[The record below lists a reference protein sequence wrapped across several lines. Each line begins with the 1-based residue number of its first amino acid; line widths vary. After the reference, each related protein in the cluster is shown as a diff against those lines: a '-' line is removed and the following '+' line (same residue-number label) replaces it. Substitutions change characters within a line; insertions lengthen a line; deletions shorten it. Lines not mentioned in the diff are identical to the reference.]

1 MAIRPTAAAELPLQ
15 NAIFPPTETR
25 RRDLCTECNRSRESC
40 FCKYTKPFATNTR
53 FLILMHPREFKRQ
66 RTGTGR
72 VTRKS
77 LVNSE
82 IFVGVDFTHD
92 ERLNRYLSDES
103 FFPVLLF
110 PGEQAIPA
118 DSAEIR
124 SAAAE
129 RQLIVIILDAT
140 WASARKMLNSS
151 RNLQRL
157 PRTSFE
163 PGGASRFA
171 IKRQP
176 QAVCLST
183 IEAVYRLLDIF
194 DRNGIEHLR
203 GTHAA
208 LMETLDAIVQFQLQ
222 CAADPALPSHRLN
235 SKQTLII

>member
-1 MAIRPTAAAELPLQ
+1 MVIRPTAAAELP
-15 NAIFPPTETR
+15 AAGIR

-82 IFVGVDFTHD
+82 IFVGVDFTRD
-92 ERLNRYLSDES
+92 ERLNHYLRDASC
-103 FFPVLLF
+103 FPVLLF

-124 SAAAE
+124 SAVE
-129 RQLIVIILDAT
+129 GRQLIVIILDAT

-151 RNLQRL
+151 SNLQKL

-163 PGGASRFA
+163 LSGTSRFV

-176 QAVCLST
+176 QALCLST

-194 DRNGIEHLR
+194 DRNGIENLEGRH
-203 GTHAA
+203 TA
-208 LMETLDAIVQFQLQ
+208 LMGTLDAIVQFQLQ
-222 CAADPALPSHRLN
+222 CAADPTLPSHRIN
-235 SKQTLII
+235 SKRTIVM